1 MTNMTNTVDR
11 RFISEMVSAW
21 AEVAPTRTALTDGNK
36 TLDYR
41 ALNSQ
46 ANRIAGYLLSR
57 GVKPEDKIG
66 ISIGRSVNFAVAALG
81 ILKSGAGYVPL
92 DPSYP
97 EARQRLIAQDAGL
110 LLSFSD
116 QATDEAL
123 GSPTEIVSLASA
135 EIMTQAGSDP
145 DRTNDPN
152 HLAYVIYTSGSTGVP
167 KGVEVTHANLRH
179 LVEWHTA
186 AFSVTSDDRST
197 LIANVGFDAAVWEL
211 WPYLCAG
218 ATLFVPEAEII
229 RQPEELRN
237 YILQNKINVMFAPT
251 LLAEALLQLPWPEE
265 AALRTL
271 LTGGDT
277 LRIAPRPGLP
287 FGLVNNYGP
296 AECTVV
302 STSGELAQ
310 SERGPGIPSIGRAI
324 AGAQV
329 YLLDENLHEVPPGG
343 QGEICIGGAGVAR
356 GYLNQP
362 ELTAERFVVREDGA
376 RIYRSG
382 DLGCLNPDG
391 SIQFLGRVD
400 QQVKIRGYRIECGEI
415 ESALNSLPSVQ
426 TSAVIVRDHAG
437 HRSLTAYLVPEAG
450 ATLRHEEL
458 RQGLRLLLPEYMVPE
473 QFVRLEQLPLS
484 DNGKIDRRNLPALT
498 EANIIASTDLP
509 QGPIETGLMSILTEL
524 LEVDAIARNDDF
536 FMLGGHSFIAAQLIA
551 RIQDRFDVKLG
562 LRAVFE
568 HPTLAEMAEQ
578 IEQKMTVSAN

>member
-1 MTNMTNTVDR
+1 MTNVTNTLDS
-11 RFISEMVSAW
+11 RFIPEMVSYW
-21 AEVAPTRTALTDGNK
+21 ASVAPTRTALGDDRN
-36 TLDYR
+36 TLDY
-41 ALNSQ
+41 ATLNSRSNQ
-46 ANRIAGYLLSR
+46 IAAYLLSR

-66 ISIGRSVNFAVAALG
+66 VSIRRSVNFVVAALG
-81 ILKSGAGYVPL
+81 ILKSGAGYVAL

-110 LLSFSD
+110 LLSFSE
-116 QATDEAL
+116 QAIDDAL
-123 GSPTEIVSLASA
+123 GSAVEIVSLASL
-135 EIMTQAGSDP
+135 EIQSQLTSDP
-145 DRTNDPN
+145 AVTINPD

-179 LVEWHTA
+179 LVQWHNA
-186 AFSVTSDDRST
+186 AFKVTSDDRAT
-197 LIANVGFDAAVWEL
+197 LLANVGFDAAVWEI
-211 WPYLCAG
+211 WPYLSAG
-218 ATLFVPEAEII
+218 AALFVPESDII
-229 RQPEELRN
+229 RQPEELRD
-237 YILQNKINVMFAPT
+237 YILQNKIDVMFAPT
-251 LLAEALLQLPWPEE
+251 LLAEALLQLPWPEK
-265 AALRTL
+265 AALRTM

-287 FGLVNNYGP
+287 FVLVNNYGP

-310 SERGPGIPSIGRAI
+310 SDRGPGIPSIGRAI

-329 YLLDENLHEVPPGG
+329 YLLDEKLQEVPAGS

-362 ELTAERFVVREDGA
+362 ELTAERFVLLSEGR

-382 DLGCLNPDG
+382 DLGSINPDG
-391 SIQFLGRVD
+391 SIQFLGRID

-415 ESALNSLPSVQ
+415 ESALNGLPSVQ
-426 TSAVIVRDHAG
+426 TSAVIVCDHAG
-437 HRSLTAYLVPEAG
+437 HRNLTAYVVPEAG
-450 ATLRHEEL
+450 ATLSHEDL
-458 RQGLRLLLPEYMVPE
+458 RQDLRSHLPEYMVPE

-484 DNGKIDRRNLPALT
+484 DNGKIDRRNLPAPN

-509 QGPIETGLMSILTEL
+509 QGPIEAGLMSILTEL
-524 LEVDAIARNDDF
+524 LEVDHIARHDDF

-568 HPTLAEMAEQ
+568 HPTLVEMAEQ
-578 IEQKMTVSAN
+578 IEQKMTVSAD

>member
-1 MTNMTNTVDR
+1 MTKNLDLAYIPEV
-11 RFISEMVSAW
+11 VSHW
-21 AEVAPTRTALTDGNK
+21 AKVAPTRAALVEADNTIDYI
-36 TLDYR
+36 TLNRR
-41 ALNSQ
+41 ANQ
-46 ANRIAGYLLSR
+46 VAGYLLAR
-57 GVKPEDKIG
+57 GIKPDNKVG
-66 ISIGRSVNFAVAALG
+66 ISIGRSASYAVAALG
-81 ILKSGAGYVPL
+81 ILKAGGGYVAL

-110 LLSFSD
+110 LLSLSE
-116 QATDEAL
+116 QLTDTAL
-123 GSPTEIVSLASA
+123 GSSVEVVSLTSTAIQSQTTA
-135 EIMTQAGSDP
+135 DP
-145 DRTNDPN
+145 DVAANPD

-179 LVEWHTA
+179 LIEWHNPAFRVA
-186 AFSVTSDDRST
+186 AGERAT
-197 LIANVGFDAAVWEL
+197 LLANVGFDAAVWEL

-218 ATLFVPEAEII
+218 ATLFVPEPDII

-237 YILQNKINVMFAPT
+237 YVIQNRVNIMFAPT
-251 LLAEALLQLPWPEE
+251 LLAEALLQLSWPED
-265 AALRTL
+265 APLRTM

-277 LRIAPRPGLP
+277 LRISPRPGLP
-287 FGLVNNYGP
+287 FVLVNNYGP

-302 STSGELAQ
+302 STSGELTQ
-310 SERGPGIPSIGRAI
+310 SDRGIPSIGKAI
-324 AGAQV
+324 TGAQI
-329 YLLDENLHEVPPGG
+329 YLLDENLDEVADGI

-362 ELTAERFVVREDGA
+362 ELTAERFVLRAKDGA

-382 DLGCLNPDG
+382 DLGRFNSDG

-415 ESALNSLPSVQ
+415 EAALNGLDPVE

-437 HRSLTAYLVPEAG
+437 HPSLTAYLVPNAG
-450 ATLRHEEL
+450 ATLSHEEL
-458 RQGLRLLLPEYMVPE
+458 RESLRSILPEYMVPE

-484 DNGKIDRRNLPALT
+484 DNGKIDRRKLPDPT
-498 EANIIASTDLP
+498 EANIIASTQVP

-524 LEVDAIARNDDF
+524 LEVDHIDRNDDF

-551 RIQDRFDVKLG
+551 RIKDRFDVQLG

-578 IEQKMTVSAN
+578 IERKMTVGVN

>member
-1 MTNMTNTVDR
+1 MTNVTNTLDS
-11 RFISEMVSAW
+11 RFIPEMVSYW
-21 AEVAPTRTALTDGNK
+21 ASVAPTRTALGDDRN
-36 TLDYR
+36 TLDY
-41 ALNSQ
+41 ATLNSRSNQ
-46 ANRIAGYLLSR
+46 IAAYLLSR

-66 ISIGRSVNFAVAALG
+66 VSIRRSVNFVVAALG
-81 ILKSGAGYVPL
+81 ILKSGAGYVAL

-110 LLSFSD
+110 LLSFSE
-116 QATDEAL
+116 QAIDDAL
-123 GSPTEIVSLASA
+123 GSAVEIVSLASL
-135 EIMTQAGSDP
+135 EIQSQLTSDP
-145 DRTNDPN
+145 AVTINPD

-179 LVEWHTA
+179 LVQWHNA
-186 AFSVTSDDRST
+186 AFKVTSDDRAT
-197 LIANVGFDAAVWEL
+197 LLANVGFDAAVWEI
-211 WPYLCAG
+211 WPYLSAG
-218 ATLFVPEAEII
+218 AALFVPESDII
-229 RQPEELRN
+229 RQPEELRD
-237 YILQNKINVMFAPT
+237 YILQNKIDVMFAPT
-251 LLAEALLQLPWPEE
+251 LLAEALLQLPWPEK
-265 AALRTL
+265 AALRTM

-277 LRIAPRPGLP
+277 LRIAPKPGLP
-287 FGLVNNYGP
+287 FLLVNNYGP

-310 SERGPGIPSIGRAI
+310 SDRGPGIPSIGRAI

-329 YLLDENLHEVPPGG
+329 YLLDEKLQEVPAGS

-362 ELTAERFVVREDGA
+362 ELTAERFVLLSEGR

-382 DLGCLNPDG
+382 DLGSINPDG
-391 SIQFLGRVD
+391 SIQFLGRID

-415 ESALNSLPSVQ
+415 ESALNGLPSVQ
-426 TSAVIVRDHAG
+426 TSAVIVCDHAG
-437 HRSLTAYLVPEAG
+437 HRSLTAYVVPEAG
-450 ATLRHEEL
+450 ATLSHEDL
-458 RQGLRLLLPEYMVPE
+458 RQDLRSHLPEYMVPE

-484 DNGKIDRRNLPALT
+484 DNGKIDRRNLPAPN

-509 QGPIETGLMSILTEL
+509 QGPIEAGLMSILTEL
-524 LEVDAIARNDDF
+524 LEVDHIARHDDF

-568 HPTLAEMAEQ
+568 HPTLVEMAEQ
-578 IEQKMTVSAN
+578 IEQKMTVSAD